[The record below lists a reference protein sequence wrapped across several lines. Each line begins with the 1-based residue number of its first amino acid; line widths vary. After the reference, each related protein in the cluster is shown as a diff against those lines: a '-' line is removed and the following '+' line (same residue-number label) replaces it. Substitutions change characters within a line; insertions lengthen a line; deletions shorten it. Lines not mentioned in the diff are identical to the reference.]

1 MNKPVGNE
9 LLLESCLIL
18 DRFAAAYILRPW
30 SMFDFGNDT
39 LAFSPTMMIVATNK
53 AESTQATDHNSSFST
68 TRPLPSSAMSAPSP
82 TLMPQRLLPLSPPRF
97 VLFTSSLSSRDQQ
110 ELFRWVPLLR
120 EELEQNNIV
129 WHEVDLAQDGGSAS
143 ASLCHPGK

>member
-1 MNKPVGNE
+1 M
-9 LLLESCLIL
+9 
-18 DRFAAAYILRPW
+18 
-30 SMFDFGNDT
+30 T
-39 LAFSPTMMIVATNK
+39 IVATNK

-82 TLMPQRLLPLSPPRF
+82 TLRPQRFLPLSPPRF
-97 VLFTSSLSSRDQQ
+97 VLFTSSRDQQ
-110 ELFRWVPLLR
+110 EPFRWVPLLR